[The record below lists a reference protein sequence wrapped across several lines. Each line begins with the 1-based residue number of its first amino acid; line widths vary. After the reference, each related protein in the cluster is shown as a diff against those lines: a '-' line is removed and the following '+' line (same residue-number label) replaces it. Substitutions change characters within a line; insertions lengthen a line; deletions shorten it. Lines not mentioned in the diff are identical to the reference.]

1 MNEFSLAAAWNCMV
15 LRETQVASI
24 FAESLVPLSTVK
36 MMHHQMNSV
45 CVGTRNQK
53 RKVLEREER
62 AAGKA
67 EAPEASPAAN
77 HGVGTLLTVFLA

>member
-1 MNEFSLAAAWNCMV
+1 
-15 LRETQVASI
+15 
-24 FAESLVPLSTVK
+24 

-45 CVGTRNQK
+45 YVGTRNQK

-77 HGVGTLLTVFLA
+77 HNVGMLLIVFLV